1 MVPSVREAGLMENE
15 DRIGNS
21 YILILHRESITYP
34 MRGYQAKV
42 SITYK
47 PSELQMQGVVRL
59 GGGMLDA

>member
-1 MVPSVREAGLMENE
+1 
-15 DRIGNS
+15 
-21 YILILHRESITYP
+21 